1 MGNMKCRNNDDKRQV
16 AIVQLQLALLD
27 IPAFVTGLVTLLT
40 LWRSYALVTEISLE
54 IKRWKRRQLRNSKN
68 GGDAADKVETFY
80 TGSAIHRIIF
90 WNFSLLAMD
99 FPFLLLVIFL
109 IVFGWRAYILKTR
122 LEVIKD
128 FWLRRKE
135 IAKQALLV
143 LFDLPAIAC
152 AVILLISWRSLS
164 LIRQLRQLWE
174 EKTEEW
180 NRAKE
185 ELEREAAR
193 DKEDDSSSSDEDD
206 VDNDNTTATPPANN
220 QESAPKTK
228 SKTFHGIIFGEFVE
242 LLVDLP
248 FVILGMLLL
257 WRLPLFI
264 RHMIRKVSLFN

>member
-1 MGNMKCRNNDDKRQV
+1 
-16 AIVQLQLALLD
+16 
-27 IPAFVTGLVTLLT
+27 
-40 LWRSYALVTEISLE
+40 
-54 IKRWKRRQLRNSKN
+54 
-68 GGDAADKVETFY
+68 
-80 TGSAIHRIIF
+80 
-90 WNFSLLAMD
+90 MD

-193 DKEDDSSSSDEDD
+193 ARDNEDDSSSSDEDD
-206 VDNDNTTATPPANN
+206 ADNDNITATPPANH
-220 QESAPKTK
+220 QENAPMTK
-228 SKTFHGIIFGEFVE
+228 SKTFHEIIFGEFVD
-242 LLVDLP
+242 LLVDVP

-264 RHMIRKVSLFN
+264 RHMIRKVSLLDILLYSLGSLITIFIFI